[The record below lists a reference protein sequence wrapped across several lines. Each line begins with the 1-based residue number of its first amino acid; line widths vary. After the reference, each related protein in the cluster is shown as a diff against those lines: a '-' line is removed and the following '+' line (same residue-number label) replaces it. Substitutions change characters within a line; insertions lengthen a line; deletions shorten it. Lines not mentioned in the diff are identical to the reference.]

1 MSEDKSLLIV
11 DDDAP
16 FRQRLAQ
23 AMEKRG
29 FVVVAAESV
38 AAGIEAARARPPAYA
53 VVDLKLADGNGLEVV
68 KALREVRRRYP
79 HRGPDRLCQYRH
91 RRGGGE
97 DRRGRLSRQARRC
110 RCDPGRPPC
119 HLPALCRRRRS
130 SR

>member
-29 FVVVAAESV
+29 FIVVAAESV
-38 AAGIEAARARPPAYA
+38 AAGIEAARDRPPAYA
-53 VVDLKLADGNGLEVV
+53 VVDLKLTDGNGLEVV
-68 KALREVRRRYP
+68 KALREVRADTRIVVLTGYANIATAVAAVKTGAVDISPSRP
-79 HRGPDRLCQYRH
+79 MPMPSRPRSWRSVGP
-91 RRGGGE
+91 
-97 DRRGRLSRQARRC
+97 
-110 RCDPGRPPC
+110 
-119 HLPALCRRRRS
+119 CRRRRS